1 MTTAPTAV
9 PGLLPVTG
17 PASAPVSGGVVS
29 SYRTER
35 RKLAAQLSTRL
46 LALLCALGPFAFAGV
61 LGAQSGS
68 PADTLFGVWV
78 HASGF
83 AVSLVVLG
91 FAGSWGFPLVAGVL
105 AGDIFSAEDRY
116 GTWKTVLTRSCGRRE
131 VFAGKV
137 LAAATFTLGLL
148 TITTISGLA
157 AGWLL
162 VGDQPLVGLGGQL
175 ITPGRSLV
183 LVLAAWALTALP
195 ALAFTSLAIL
205 FSVATRSG
213 IAGVLGPALVALL
226 TQLLGLVGKGV
237 WVHMLLIGSAFDL
250 WHGLFAAPAFFG
262 PLVVSAAV
270 SVLWIAA
277 CLGAS
282 WRLLRRR
289 DFAGTHVAPRPGW
302 VRPVRIVAVIIA
314 GVAVLAVAGNW
325 GPVGAT
331 APRLQAS
338 LTPEFNNVSLDQQR
352 LIGRTVPPGARLDL
366 RPYCFRHSGPREGPG
381 DWSCTLTVFVP
392 QLGAVPFQQ
401 TVVTYNVS
409 VQANGCYKAE
419 SPPSFVGQQT
429 MRTARGATVVN
440 PLFVIYGCFSPL

>member
-1 MTTAPTAV
+1 MTTAGAAV
-9 PGLLPVTG
+9 PGLPVAA
-17 PASAPVSGGVVS
+17 PVAPPVSGAVAS

-35 RKLAAQLSTRL
+35 RKLAALLSTRL
-46 LALLCALGPFAFAGV
+46 LALLCALGPFAFAAV

-78 HASGF
+78 HSSGF

-116 GTWKTVLTRSCGRRE
+116 GTWKTVLTRSCARRD
-131 VFAGKV
+131 VFAGKA
-137 LAAATFTLGLL
+137 LAAMTFALGLL
-148 TITTISGLA
+148 AITAVSGLA
-157 AGWLL
+157 AGLLL
-162 VGDQPLVGLGGQL
+162 VGDQSLVGLSGQL
-175 ITPGRSLV
+175 ITPGRALV

-195 ALAFTSLAIL
+195 ALAFASLAIL
-205 FSVATRSG
+205 FSLATRSG
-213 IAGVLGPALVALL
+213 IAGVLGPAIVALL

-237 WVHMLLIGSAFDL
+237 WVHTLLIGSAFDL
-250 WHGLFAAPAFFG
+250 WHGLFTSPPFFG
-262 PLVVSAAV
+262 PLAVSAVVCA
-270 SVLWIAA
+270 LWIAI

-282 WRLLRRR
+282 WLLLRRR
-289 DFAGTHVAPRPGW
+289 DFAGTHVGQRPGW
-302 VRPVRIVAVIIA
+302 VRPIRIVAVVIA
-314 GVAVLAVAGNW
+314 VVAVLAVAGNW
-325 GPVGAT
+325 GPVGVT
-331 APRLQAS
+331 AGRLQS
-338 LTPEFNNVSLDQQR
+338 RLTAEFNNGSLYQQR
-352 LIGRTVPPGARLDL
+352 LIGRVVPAGARLDL

-401 TVVTYNVS
+401 TVVTYDVS

-429 MRTARGATVVN
+429 MRTARGHTVVN
-440 PLFVIYGCFSPL
+440 PLFVIYGCFDPL